1 MVVTAG
7 SGAVV
12 PRGRDGEC
20 AQLDELL
27 EGALNGRSGVLV
39 LIGDAGV
46 GKTALL
52 QYAIASGSALRV
64 VCAAGIEAE
73 LELAFAGLHQLCAP
87 MLGRLERLPGP
98 QREALRTTFGLSA
111 GAVPDRFLIGLA
123 VLSLLSEVADEQP
136 LLCVIDDVQWL
147 DRATAQ
153 TLAFVARRM
162 LAEPVVLLLAGV
174 AAATF
179 SPGCRT

>member
-1 MVVTAG
+1 MIRTVRLIVLAALLTVELRARWHGVVRAWSVHMVVTAG
-7 SGAVV
+7 SGAIV

-64 VCAAGIEAE
+64 VRAAGIEAE

-87 MLGRLERLPGP
+87 MLGRLERLGN
-98 QREALRTTFGLSA
+98 RVAASVLRATLIWALVELAARPPRRMPRLRRGRTTASA
-111 GAVPDRFLIGLA
+111 NLRA
-123 VLSLLSEVADEQP
+123 VLRSG
-136 LLCVIDDVQWL
+136 
-147 DRATAQ
+147 
-153 TLAFVARRM
+153 
-162 LAEPVVLLLAGV
+162 AGR
-174 AAATF
+174 
-179 SPGCRT
+179 P